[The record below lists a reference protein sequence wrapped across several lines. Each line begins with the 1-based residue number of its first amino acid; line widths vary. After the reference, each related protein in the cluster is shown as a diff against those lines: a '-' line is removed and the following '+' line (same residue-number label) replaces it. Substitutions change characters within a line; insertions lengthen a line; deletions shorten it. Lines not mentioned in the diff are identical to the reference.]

1 VSAATNL
8 SLAMRGGM
16 MPVGVAVAKCIKYKI
31 KMDVKLQKKRISQ
44 QFDDKMRCEAG
55 IN

>member
-16 MPVGVAVAKCIKYKI
+16 MLVGVAVAKCIKYKI
-31 KMDVKLQKKRISQ
+31 KMDVKLQKKEYPNNLMTKCDAR
-44 QFDDKMRCEAG
+44 RV
-55 IN
+55 